1 MQRYQEFIEHIECA
15 SLTIVDNNGQPVLR
29 FGTDGDSDG
38 QLNYLAVYQPGGKQH
53 AIDIFAMTQ
62 STGLQPG
69 HAERQQV
76 NHNPPS
82 ARCPSQTAINPG
94 ARRDNP

>member
-15 SLTIVDNNGQPVLR
+15 SLTIVDNNGQPALR

-53 AIDIFAMTQ
+53 AINIFAMTQ
-62 STGLQPG
+62 STGLMINNENQQPVISLTNKPDG
-69 HAERQQV
+69 TSHLFIR
-76 NHNPPS
+76 
-82 ARCPSQTAINPG
+82 
-94 ARRDNP
+94 